1 MSRLL
6 HVRQYS
12 FHSKISI
19 VWLVLFSI
27 FKIIIRTT
35 KLKNEWINCKI
46 TVSYMFFWI
55 ILSTYYLHYINYG
68 IVNVPWY
75 YWTFKQLSRF
85 SIDLLFTAFS
95 ALTNELLVC
104 DQTGK
109 SSCVVLMC
117 LFLFASYHK
126 VLLSGLEFLNQAVT
140 KLSYWVA
147 FKKIYLF
154 PIVYWELRSER
165 IRYLLSV
172 NWDAGQLVPNLNYII

>member
-1 MSRLL
+1 MNELIVKLRYHTCFSELYCLHIIYRTLTMVLL
-6 HVRQYS
+6 MY
-12 FHSKISI
+12 
-19 VWLVLFSI
+19 
-27 FKIIIRTT
+27 
-35 KLKNEWINCKI
+35 IN
-46 TVSYMFFWI
+46 
-55 ILSTYYLHYINYG
+55 NYG

-85 SIDLLFTAFS
+85 SVDLLFPAFS

-172 NWDAGQLVPNLNYII
+172 NWDAELVPIL